1 MIWTTLAFIA
11 FVLAAI
17 PCALLLA
24 NLGLYRPLR
33 DHPKHDCPAVS
44 VLIPARDEES
54 NLRPTLDAV
63 LANGAIDFEVIVLDD
78 ASADS
83 TARIVA
89 EYAKRDSRV
98 RLEAAPPLPN
108 GWCGK
113 QHACHVLA
121 NLARNPLLVFLDA
134 DVRLAP
140 NALVR
145 LADYVEE
152 SDAHLVQRRPSPKAR
167 NLLRSSPAS
176 AHPFRA
182 FGLSSAGHHATARF
196 IAGMFRRLR
205 STDCDTAGCLLC
217 VRRSRRVPRRNARRP
232 KVAACVS
239 RRWFPHRPVRRDRS
253 GNVPN
258 VSNQCGGLAWA
269 EQERHRRTWRSEGY
283 PADVFCAVRRPGVAV
298 SPSCFCGFNS
308 TTGASRLGRRRS
320 AGFAAALRFDPP
332 IQAIGVQRA
341 SSSVRRRRAD
351 RDSMARFLPK
361 SPRQAGG
368 MERAAIRR
376 RKRQRCL
383 SSPE

>member
-11 FVLAAI
+11 LVLAAI
-17 PCALLLA
+17 PCALLLV

-78 ASADS
+78 DSADS
-83 TARIVA
+83 TAKIVA

-98 RLEAAPPLPN
+98 RLEAAPPLPDD
-108 GWCGK
+108 WCGK

-152 SDAHLVQRRPSPKAR
+152 SDAHLVSGVPRQKLETFSDH
-167 NLLRSSPAS
+167 LLL
-176 AHPFRA
+176 PFIHFA

-196 IAGMFRRLR
+196 ITGMFRRLR
-205 STDCDTAGCLLC
+205 STDFDTAGCLLC

-232 KVAACVS
+232 KVAACLS
-239 RRWFPHRPVRRDRS
+239 QRWFPHRPVRRDRS

-269 EQERHRRTWRSEGY
+269 EQERH
-283 PADVFCAVRRPGVAV
+283 
-298 SPSCFCGFNS
+298 
-308 TTGASRLGRRRS
+308 
-320 AGFAAALRFDPP
+320 
-332 IQAIGVQRA
+332 
-341 SSSVRRRRAD
+341 
-351 RDSMARFLPK
+351 
-361 SPRQAGG
+361 
-368 MERAAIRR
+368 
-376 RKRQRCL
+376 
-383 SSPE
+383 